1 MKVTDD
7 EIKRLVKAFIRDM
20 SRKYPDMRD
29 TNKKLLD
36 ELENKDD
43 IDLYILNI
51 VDTYKAALRGSD
63 TLFTA
68 VMAAG
73 IKDDMPMRR
82 WIVYFYYMMNK
93 TLIERPAKEDE
104 NA

>member
-7 EIKRLVKAFIRDM
+7 ELKRLVKAFIRDM

-29 TNKKLLD
+29 TNKMLLD

-43 IDLYILNI
+43 IDLYILTA
-51 VDTYKAALRGSD
+51 VDTFKSALRGSD
-63 TLFTA
+63 ALFSS

-73 IKDDMPMRR
+73 IKDDMPMRK
-82 WIVYFYYMMNK
+82 WIVYFYYMMNL
-93 TLIERPAKEDE
+93 TLIERPAKED
-104 NA
+104 